1 MECGSIKYI
10 LHNEKYVGDSL
21 LQKAYTSQVLPFR
34 KRRNHGEVDK
44 YYVSNTH
51 EPIIERRLFDKVQK
65 KFNQTAQNDCL
76 VSKNTFFT
84 RKIRCSDCG
93 CAFKRKIQ
101 GGKIYWL
108 CSSNG
113 IAGRR
118 CKTRNIKESDLKK
131 SFVRLFNHLK
141 QYESEITDCALN
153 QLTTLKTKI
162 SSQSTA
168 IGDIDAEI
176 ASICGRNCMLA
187 KLKARS
193 IIDDVSF
200 MEQTSELQK
209 RLTELRGRR
218 IKILSEDEDEAC
230 IEQFRTL
237 KSELNCYDGYML
249 LFDEEVFDAI
259 VRCVTVSDKNYVI
272 YELKCGL
279 KLKEKV

>member
-1 MECGSIKYI
+1 M
-10 LHNEKYVGDSL
+10 
-21 LQKAYTSQVLPFR
+21 
-34 KRRNHGEVDK
+34 
-44 YYVSNTH
+44 
-51 EPIIERRLFDKVQK
+51 
-65 KFNQTAQNDCL
+65 
-76 VSKNTFFT
+76 
-84 RKIRCSDCG
+84 
-93 CAFKRKIQ
+93 
-101 GGKIYWL
+101 
-108 CSSNG
+108 
-113 IAGRR
+113 
-118 CKTRNIKESDLKK
+118 NID
-131 SFVRLFNHLK
+131 K

-218 IKILSEDEDEAC
+218 IKILSDDEDEAC